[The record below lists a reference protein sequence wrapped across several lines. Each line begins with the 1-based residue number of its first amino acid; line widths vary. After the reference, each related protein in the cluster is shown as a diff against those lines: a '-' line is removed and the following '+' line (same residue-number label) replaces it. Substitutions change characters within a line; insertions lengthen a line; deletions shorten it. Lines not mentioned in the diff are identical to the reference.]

1 MKENNPLSPHIQIY
15 NWHISSLI
23 SISHRITGII
33 NIILITLICLWTAL
47 LLLGDINYELIQK
60 FFETF
65 FGKFLIMGTVWS
77 FSFQILSEIRHLFWD
92 LGLGFELKTSNITG
106 LLVIFGSF
114 VLTILIFTLGSSVI
128 LMPLMLWFLFNLVSY
143 YDKSYDEVLL
153 FFTSQP
159 TKFLFSLFIIFAYF
173 YSSLSISE
181 VFEDYIESEKL
192 KYVANR
198 LLYLF
203 AIIIPISTLLLLFKL
218 SL

>member
-1 MKENNPLSPHIQIY
+1 M
-15 NWHISSLI
+15 
-23 SISHRITGII
+23 I
-33 NIILITLICLWTAL
+33 NATKKWI
-47 LLLGDINYELIQK
+47 
-60 FFETF
+60 
-65 FGKFLIMGTVWS
+65 FLKI
-77 FSFQILSEIRHLFWD
+77 
-92 LGLGFELKTSNITG
+92 
-106 LLVIFGSF
+106 
-114 VLTILIFTLGSSVI
+114 SSVI

-159 TKFLFSLFIIFAYF
+159 TKLLFSLFIIFAYF